1 MKDITLLTHLQGLG
15 QSAVQKPAAENL
27 AGDFAAVLK
36 DTVGKVNQAQIDAD
50 HQAERLHSGEAKNL
64 HEVMITMEQADISM
78 RLLVQMR
85 NKVVDA
91 YQEVMRMQV

>member
-1 MKDITLLTHLQGLG
+1 MKDITLDSHLQSLG
-15 QSAVQKPAAENL
+15 KAAPKPKAAGI
-27 AGDFAAVLK
+27 AGEFADVLK
-36 DTVGKVNQAQIDAD
+36 DTVSKVNQSQIDAD
-50 HQAERLHSGEAKNL
+50 KQIERLHSGEAKNL
-64 HEVMITMEQADISM
+64 HDVMISMEQADISM